1 MNKYSIHKS
10 AIVETKII
18 GQNTRIH
25 AFVHILKGAIVGEN
39 ANICDFCFVENGV
52 EIGNNVTIKCGVYLW
67 DGIIVE
73 DNVMIG
79 PAAVFTNDLYP
90 RSKNKKFK
98 KLITRLKNGASI
110 GANAT
115 ILPGITIGRHAM
127 IGAGTIVTKSI
138 PDYALF
144 YGSPAKIHGYIC
156 PCTHPI
162 KLKKNIFNCDCGR
175 KYKKLKSV
183 VTQVL

>member
-1 MNKYSIHKS
+1 MNKYYRHKS
-10 AIVETKII
+10 AIIETEMI

-25 AFVHILKGAIVGEN
+25 AFVHILNGATIGKN
-39 ANICDFCFVENGV
+39 ANICDFCFIENGV

-79 PAAVFTNDLYP
+79 PAVVFTNDLYP
-90 RSKNKKFK
+90 RSKNKKFN
-98 KLITRLKNGASI
+98 KLTTRLKNGSSI
-110 GANAT
+110 GANST
-115 ILPGITIGRHAM
+115 ILPGIIIGQHAM
-127 IGAGTIVTKSI
+127 IGAGTVVTKNV

-144 YGSPAKIHGYIC
+144 YGSPGKTHGYIC
-156 PCTHPI
+156 PCTRPI

-175 KYKKLKSV
+175 KYKKFKFSV
-183 VTQVL
+183 IEVL